1 MTLSELFDT
10 YDRKKRITEVHL
22 YKSGS
27 WSIIDDYFLGSML
40 LKYGKNE
47 VLRWHRETSSGVK
60 RANGSVLAVTID

>member
-1 MTLSELFDT
+1 MTLSELFDAC
-10 YDRKKRITEVHL
+10 DRKKRISEVHL
-22 YKSGS
+22 YKSVS

-47 VLRWHRETSSGVK
+47 ILRWHRETSSGVK